1 MNNLGKISIVLIA
14 VFIAGN
20 SMYPI
25 NQLVHAQ
32 LDILET
38 PTNPNNTSTS
48 TSSSPTTDTPK
59 AVDTDKN
66 AKIKEALANIFEI
79 YQSLAGKGDVD
90 TLLKLNTIER
100 ILIELSR

>member
-25 NQLVHAQ
+25 SQLVHAQ

-38 PTNPNNTSTS
+38 PTNPNNTSK
-48 TSSSPTTDTPK
+48 SSSTNTATPK
-59 AVDTDKN
+59 AVDTEKN

-79 YQSLAGKGDVD
+79 YQVLAERGDVD
-90 TLLKLNTIER
+90 SLLKLNTIER
-100 ILIELSR
+100 ILLELIK

>member
-1 MNNLGKISIVLIA
+1 MNNLGKLSVVLIA
-14 VFIAGN
+14 IFVAGN
-20 SMYPI
+20 SIYPVS
-25 NQLVHAQ
+25 QLVNAQ

-38 PTNPNNTSTS
+38 PTNPNNTST
-48 TSSSPTTDTPK
+48 TTTATTK

-79 YQSLAGKGDVD
+79 YQALAGKGDVD

>member
-48 TSSSPTTDTPK
+48 PTAVTPK
-59 AVDTDKN
+59 PVDTQKN

-79 YQSLAGKGDVD
+79 YQALADRGDVD
-90 TLLKLNTIER
+90 SLLKLNNIER
-100 ILIELSR
+100 ILLELLR

>member
-25 NQLVHAQ
+25 SQLVHAQ

-38 PTNPNNTSTS
+38 PTNPNNTATS
-48 TSSSPTTDTPK
+48 PATATPK
-59 AVDTDKN
+59 TVDTQKN

-79 YQSLAGKGDVD
+79 YQALADRGDVD
-90 TLLKLNTIER
+90 SLLKLNNIER
-100 ILIELSR
+100 ILLELLR

>member
-38 PTNPNNTSTS
+38 PTNPNNTA
-48 TSSSPTTDTPK
+48 TSSTTTTATPK
-59 AVDTDKN
+59 AVDTQKN
-66 AKIKEALANIFEI
+66 AKVKEALANIF
-79 YQSLAGKGDVD
+79 
-90 TLLKLNTIER
+90 
-100 ILIELSR
+100 

>member
-48 TSSSPTTDTPK
+48 SSTAVTPK
-59 AVDTDKN
+59 PVDTQKN

-79 YQSLAGKGDVD
+79 YQALADRGDVD
-90 TLLKLNTIER
+90 SLLKLNNIER
-100 ILIELSR
+100 ILLELLR

>member
-1 MNNLGKISIVLIA
+1 MNNLGKLSVVMIA
-14 VFIAGN
+14 IFVAGN
-20 SMYPI
+20 SIYPVS
-25 NQLVHAQ
+25 QLVNAQ

-38 PTNPNNTSTS
+38 PTNPNNTST
-48 TSSSPTTDTPK
+48 TTATTAPTK

-90 TLLKLNTIER
+90 SLLKLNTIER

>member
-1 MNNLGKISIVLIA
+1 LIA
-14 VFIAGN
+14 VFITGN

-38 PTNPNNTSTS
+38 PTNPNNTAI
-48 TSSSPTTDTPK
+48 SSATTTATPK

-79 YQSLAGKGDVD
+79 YQVLAERGDVD
-90 TLLKLNTIER
+90 SLLKLNTIER
-100 ILIELSR
+100 ILLELLR

>member
-38 PTNPNNTSTS
+38 PTNPNNTA
-48 TSSSPTTDTPK
+48 TSSATTTATPK
-59 AVDTDKN
+59 VDTDKN

-79 YQSLAGKGDVD
+79 YQVLAERGDVD
-90 TLLKLNTIER
+90 SLLKLNTIER
-100 ILIELSR
+100 ILLELLR

>member
-1 MNNLGKISIVLIA
+1 MNNLGKLSVVMIA
-14 VFIAGN
+14 IFVAGN
-20 SMYPI
+20 SIYPVS
-25 NQLVHAQ
+25 QLVNAQ

-38 PTNPNNTSTS
+38 PTNPNNTST
-48 TSSSPTTDTPK
+48 TTTTTATAK

-90 TLLKLNTIER
+90 SLLKLNTIER
-100 ILIELSR
+100 ILLELLR

>member
-48 TSSSPTTDTPK
+48 SLPTTDAPK
-59 AVDTDKN
+59 AADTDKN

>member
-1 MNNLGKISIVLIA
+1 MNNLGKLSVVMIA
-14 VFIAGN
+14 IFVAGN
-20 SMYPI
+20 SIYPVS
-25 NQLVHAQ
+25 QLVNAQ
-32 LDILET
+32 LDILEA
-38 PTNPNNTSTS
+38 PTNPNNTST
-48 TSSSPTTDTPK
+48 TTTATTK

-90 TLLKLNTIER
+90 SLLKLNTIER

>member
-1 MNNLGKISIVLIA
+1 MNNLGKLSVVMIA
-14 VFIAGN
+14 IFVAGN
-20 SMYPI
+20 SIYPVS
-25 NQLVHAQ
+25 QLVNAQ

-38 PTNPNNTSTS
+38 PTNPNNTST
-48 TSSSPTTDTPK
+48 TTAATAPTK

-90 TLLKLNTIER
+90 SLLKLNTIER

>member
-38 PTNPNNTSTS
+38 PTNPNNTA
-48 TSSSPTTDTPK
+48 TSSTTTAAPK
-59 AVDTDKN
+59 AVDTQKN
-66 AKIKEALANIFEI
+66 AKVKEALANIFEI
-79 YQSLAGKGDVD
+79 YQVLAERGDVD
-90 TLLKLNTIER
+90 SLLKLNAIER
-100 ILIELSR
+100 ILLELLR

>member
-38 PTNPNNTSTS
+38 PTNPNNTA
-48 TSSSPTTDTPK
+48 TSSTTTDAPK
-59 AVDTDKN
+59 AVDTQKN
-66 AKIKEALANIFEI
+66 AKVKEALANIFEI
-79 YQSLAGKGDVD
+79 YQVLAERGDVD
-90 TLLKLNTIER
+90 SLLKLNAIER
-100 ILIELSR
+100 ILLELLR

>member
-1 MNNLGKISIVLIA
+1 MNNLGKLSVVMIA
-14 VFIAGN
+14 IFVAGN
-20 SMYPI
+20 SIYPVS
-25 NQLVHAQ
+25 QLVNAQ

-38 PTNPNNTSTS
+38 PTNPNNTST
-48 TSSSPTTDTPK
+48 TTTTTAPPK

-90 TLLKLNTIER
+90 SSLKLNTIER

>member
-38 PTNPNNTSTS
+38 PTNPNNTS

>member
-20 SMYPI
+20 SIYPI

-38 PTNPNNTSTS
+38 PTNPNNTA
-48 TSSSPTTDTPK
+48 TSSATTTGTPK

-66 AKIKEALANIFEI
+66 AEDID
-79 YQSLAGKGDVD
+79 KGAW
-90 TLLKLNTIER
+90 L
-100 ILIELSR
+100 

>member
-1 MNNLGKISIVLIA
+1 MNNLGKLSVVMIA
-14 VFIAGN
+14 IFVAGN
-20 SMYPI
+20 SIYPVS
-25 NQLVHAQ
+25 QLVNAQ

-38 PTNPNNTSTS
+38 PTNPNNTST
-48 TSSSPTTDTPK
+48 TTTTTTAPPK

-90 TLLKLNTIER
+90 SLLKLNTIER

>member
-25 NQLVHAQ
+25 SQLVHAQ

-38 PTNPNNTSTS
+38 PTNPNNTATSPST
-48 TSSSPTTDTPK
+48 TASPKT
-59 AVDTDKN
+59 VDTQKN

-79 YQSLAGKGDVD
+79 YQALADRGDVD
-90 TLLKLNTIER
+90 SLLKLNNIER
-100 ILIELSR
+100 ILLELLR

>member
-48 TSSSPTTDTPK
+48 SSPTTDTPK
-59 AVDTDKN
+59 TVDTDKN

>member
-25 NQLVHAQ
+25 SQLVHAQ

-38 PTNPNNTSTS
+38 PTNPN
-48 TSSSPTTDTPK
+48 
-59 AVDTDKN
+59 
-66 AKIKEALANIFEI
+66 
-79 YQSLAGKGDVD
+79 
-90 TLLKLNTIER
+90 KLPR
-100 ILIELSR
+100 SR

>member
-38 PTNPNNTSTS
+38 PTNPNNTA
-48 TSSSPTTDTPK
+48 TSSTTTAATPK
-59 AVDTDKN
+59 AVDTQKN
-66 AKIKEALANIFEI
+66 AKVKEALANIFEI
-79 YQSLAGKGDVD
+79 YQVLAERGDVD
-90 TLLKLNTIER
+90 SLLKLNAIER
-100 ILIELSR
+100 ILLELLR

>member
-1 MNNLGKISIVLIA
+1 MNNLGKLSVVMIA
-14 VFIAGN
+14 IFIAGN
-20 SMYPI
+20 SIYPVS
-25 NQLVHAQ
+25 QLVNAQ

-48 TSSSPTTDTPK
+48 STTTTATTK

-79 YQSLAGKGDVD
+79 YQALAEKGDVD
-90 TLLKLNTIER
+90 SLLKLNTIER
-100 ILIELSR
+100 ILLELLR